1 MSASNKHGWYDF
13 VPNLDRPCLLVLPDG
28 GTTNDRAGS
37 GMLKEFES
45 KVYGVQTVVFD
56 KNAAETF
63 LAKFGFEDTLS
74 FKVLRGMTV
83 RTYSSFAEAYYLAVD
98 YKKNGQGAAQV
109 VSIEKDKHIVVF
121 LKKRSL
127 ILLKHLKRK
136 KFFNGTS
143 YA

>member
-1 MSASNKHGWYDF
+1 M
-13 VPNLDRPCLLVLPDG
+13 LVLPSA

-37 GMLKEFES
+37 GMLKEFED

-109 VSIEKDKHIVVF
+109 VSIEKDKYIVVF

-136 KFFNGTS
+136 KIL
-143 YA
+143 